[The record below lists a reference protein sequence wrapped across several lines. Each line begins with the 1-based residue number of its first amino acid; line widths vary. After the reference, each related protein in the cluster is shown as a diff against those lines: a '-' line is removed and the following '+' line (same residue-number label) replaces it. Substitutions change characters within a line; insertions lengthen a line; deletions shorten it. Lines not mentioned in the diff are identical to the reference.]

1 MLGYIV
7 RVRFSKSQKVS
18 VALGESLLPFLLFG
32 LLVKSLEVSPEAE
45 DHDDG
50 QHAGCDT
57 DTVGVSVSWTPSLG
71 PHVWADDI
79 TQLTERANEC
89 DNNSS
94 L

>member
-7 RVRFSKSQKVS
+7 HVRFSKSQKIS

-32 LLVKSLEVSPEAE
+32 FLVKSLEVSPEAE

-50 QHAGCDT
+50 QHVGRDT
-57 DTVGVSVSWTPSLG
+57 DTVGVSVSWTPSFG

-79 TQLTERANEC
+79 TNWTKRVNER
-89 DNNSS
+89 DSNSS